1 MNDKEASAAVLLKTP
16 AIESVV
22 PSNIRF
28 SLLISIHLHVASVVG
43 VLGVQH
49 LQIKSFLLSS
59 GEKEL
64 NIIQDSIMIECDQD
78 PRG

>member
-1 MNDKEASAAVLLKTP
+1 MNNKEASAAILLKTP
-16 AIESVV
+16 AIKSVV
-22 PSNIRF
+22 PSNIHS
-28 SLLISIHLHVASVVG
+28 SLLMSIHLHVASVVG

-64 NIIQDSIMIECDQD
+64 NIIHDSSYKIET
-78 PRG
+78 

>member
-16 AIESVV
+16 ASESLV
-22 PSNIRF
+22 PSNTHS
-28 SLLISIHLHVASVVG
+28 SLLMSIHLHVASVVG

-59 GEKEL
+59 EEREL
-64 NIIQDSIMIECDQD
+64 NIIHDSITIET
-78 PRG
+78 